1 MNWFHCFVSKNY
13 IEDRRADN
21 VTIIVLLCL
30 HAISAS
36 FQVYVCYLVLHALN
50 QVHFCSVIHCK
61 VIVWFHHFFG
71 GCVARRI
78 KEIVAQNKGNTVLE
92 LQQRSIEFS
101 SIIQRHQS
109 IKWVPDSYYW
119 GYFCVTIFF
128 ILKMVIWTMLVYV
141 QIIFTWT
148 HACIGWS

>member
-109 IKWVPDSYYW
+109 IKWVPDSAIIDDTFVILCYH
-119 GYFCVTIFF
+119 IF
-128 ILKMVIWTMLVYV
+128 LIWTMLVYV